1 MEIQYNWQYVNLINP
16 EKQLILWFIMEN
28 GYDSILEVWDI

>member
-1 MEIQYNWQYVNLINP
+1 MEIQYNWQYVNLNP

-28 GYDSILEVWDI
+28 GYDSILEVWDV